1 MAENTQERKTF
12 TYGDGKGQNYYVD
25 DFLRAHA
32 DYKNSFLNFAKERG
46 LFDSAALQELSN
58 AMDARVAHV
67 KAGKHF
73 NADGT
78 FDEDVNHNVSY
89 TIDKP
94 RKHGLTRKD
103 KDVTQNMKTWVDHY
117 MHKVM
122 GTLKPETQNMGNWD
136 ASKHSFG
143 AYLTGQGLNARE
155 IFENYDLRDENNPDN
170 ARTYTQRL
178 GLLKQY
184 LPQYLSWVQQKGF
197 DFTKNDNEWDDSFLS
212 DLNDLVSNFDNYAK
226 DPRSITA
233 RLRKIGAGDAYT
245 TAFTSDKWD
254 LSKTNEDLEEDIKK
268 RKQAEADKQKQA
280 HLDEYEDYAYSQK
293 RESNPLYH
301 SPFDYSSHN
310 FNGKEANFRNWYGN
324 LNAAE
329 QVKYGTYLGTDNGA
343 WDKAWRTYTDSLR
356 NGSTYSDKNLGILL
370 QGTFESNPHGFI
382 DLGDGNYLIR
392 DSVTDSGQGTIYNPK
407 TGYTDTVFLGDLA
420 GSNNDIKNIYRQL
433 AYKYANAQ
441 HGTKYED
448 RPDVLEDGGTLV
460 PSHQYGNK
468 VTFNWDNTNE
478 ITEPKSKSNGV
489 SVETQKAKNQYLDS
503 DNKSVD
509 NPNAG
514 WDAKHYAR
522 LGSAVADL
530 GAAIAGF
537 LPGYGTAASA
547 GLGIG
552 STVTNFFTDMFDDAV
567 TSGEMW
573 KNLGLNLG
581 MDIAGLI
588 PGGGAASKMGK
599 IVKTLKGTVPLIVA
613 LPGVASML
621 KNSPEIAES
630 WKKAF
635 DGDSDEG
642 GSKMDYQD
650 YMNILQ
656 VLNVAAGATN
666 IARNAYKSAK
676 KAPVKTDKIAVD
688 VTDKHGN
695 RRALVLEGDDVEKFN
710 TANAE
715 GKAQE
720 FINQIE
726 GMDKYTINEV
736 TEFNAGKFWGKDQ
749 NGKFKLFNQNP
760 LGQSSTGRANVLN
773 IRQEALTNFWGR
785 PKTTTTGKPQTRLY
799 AETGKWEAD
808 LGLNKGE
815 LIYTKNKT
823 KLDDWKSVQQ
833 TDIDNQFAAWR
844 EKAAKYKERTDKA
857 IELRDRVDAD
867 ITTAKTK
874 KADTDAQIEAKQRI
888 IDESGTEATRIQDW
902 LNAGGVNAS
911 ERTIKNAR
919 AKIRRLKKS
928 KAGKTPAQKRDINA
942 KITELEA
949 KIASAKNDIARNTPE
964 AVLAA
969 QDKTNTATAEQ
980 SALQVETARLRALLD
995 HLNNRRTNLHTRA
1008 TTHSSEY
1015 NSIKDF
1021 KPIKKKFNGVEYT
1034 FDASKPELKNLEN
1047 LFKQGGSINR
1057 NKINKFLNYAK
1068 G

>member
-1 MAENTQERKTF
+1 MAETIQEKRTF
-12 TYGDGKGQNYYVD
+12 KWGDSEYLLDDLLKLHAEQQQNFY
-25 DFLRAHA
+25 
-32 DYKNSFLNFAKERG
+32 NFAKVRGQYDDNALAGLRAAISSRIGAVKDGKSFDADGVLDTDVVDNISIQTQKKG
-46 LFDSAALQELSN
+46 LFKKEKY
-58 AMDARVAHV
+58 VAQDNTEWAKYYLNKLVGGLKPHQKEEV
-67 KAGKHF
+67 KDTGKWDI
-73 NADGT
+73 N
-78 FDEDVNHNVSY
+78 
-89 TIDKP
+89 
-94 RKHGLTRKD
+94 KHGL
-103 KDVTQNMKTWVDHY
+103 
-117 MHKVM
+117 
-122 GTLKPETQNMGNWD
+122 
-136 ASKHSFG
+136 A
-143 AYLTGQGLNARE
+143 AYLSGQGYDAKGF
-155 IFENYDLRDENNPDN
+155 FEGYDKRNPDDPD
-170 ARTYTQRL
+170 AKRSFAGRHGELRKHLTGY
-178 GLLKQY
+178 KQW
-184 LPQYLSWVQQKGF
+184 LAGKNF
-197 DFTKNDNEWDDSFLS
+197 DFTKNDNEWDDDFMTTLDNLINNSDWSDSNALS
-212 DLNDLVSNFDNYAK
+212 AS
-226 DPRSITA
+226 
-233 RLRKIGAGDAYT
+233 LRKLGAGDAYT
-245 TAFTSDKWD
+245 TAFTSDRWD
-254 LSKTNEDLEEDIKK
+254 LSKTDEDLAEDAKK

-310 FNGKEANFRNWYGN
+310 FDGKDANFRNWYGD

-329 QVKYGTYLGTDNGA
+329 QLKYGTYLGTDNAA
-343 WDKAWRTYTDSLR
+343 WDKAWRTYTNSLR
-356 NGSTYSDKNLGILL
+356 SGSTYSDKNLGVLL

-382 DLGDGNYLIR
+382 DLGDGHYLIR
-392 DSVTDSGQGTIYNPK
+392 DSVTDSGQGTVYNPK
-407 TGYTDTVFLGDLA
+407 SGYTDTVFLGDLA
-420 GSNNDIKNIYRQL
+420 GSNADIKNIYRQL

-448 RPDVLEDGGTLV
+448 RPDVFEEGGTLV

-468 VTFNWDNTNE
+468 VTFNWDTTNE
-478 ITEPKSKSNGV
+478 ITEPKAKANGV
-489 SVETQKAKNQYLDS
+489 SVETQKAKDQYLDS
-503 DNKSVD
+503 DNKSTD

-530 GAAIAGF
+530 GAAVAGF
-537 LPGYGTAASA
+537 VPGYGTAASA
-547 GLGIG
+547 VLGIG
-552 STVTNFFTDMFDDAV
+552 STVTNFFTDMSDDAV

-621 KNSPEIAES
+621 KNSPEIVES

-666 IARNAYKSAK
+666 IARNTYKSAK

-688 VTDKHGN
+688 VTDKKGN

-736 TEFNAGKFWGKDQ
+736 TTSNAGKFWGKDQ

-760 LGQSSTGRANVLN
+760 LGQSSTGRAHVLN
-773 IRQEALTNFWGR
+773 IRQETVTDFWGK
-785 PKTTTTGKPQTRLY
+785 PKTTTKGKPQTRLY

-815 LIYTKNKT
+815 LVYTKKKT
-823 KLDDWKSVQQ
+823 RLGDWQAQQ
-833 TDIDNQFAAWR
+833 QADVDAQFATWR
-844 EKAAKYKERTDKA
+844 EKAAAY
-857 IELRDRVDAD
+857 
-867 ITTAKTK
+867 KTK
-874 KADTDAQIEAKQRI
+874 TDQAVRLRNEVDSRISTNTQAKADVDAQIAAQQKI
-888 IDESGTEATRIQDW
+888 IDESGVEATRIQDW
-902 LNAGGVNAS
+902 LDAGGVNAAQ
-911 ERTIKNAR
+911 RTIRNAR
-919 AKIRRLKKS
+919 SKIKRLEKS
-928 KAGKTPAQKRDINA
+928 KTGKTPLQKRDINA
-942 KITELEA
+942 KIDELKAEINA
-949 KIASAKNDIARNTPE
+949 ARNEIAQNTPE

-969 QDKTNTATAEQ
+969 QDKVNTATTEQ
-980 SALQVETARLRALLD
+980 STLQKETARLQALLD
-995 HLNNRRTNLHTRA
+995 NLNHRRAGLHTRA
-1008 TTHSSEY
+1008 TTHSAEY
-1015 NSIKDF
+1015 NSINDF
-1021 KPIKKKFNGVEYT
+1021 QPIKKKFNGVEYT